1 MLTEKK
7 IKSLA
12 EAREVQQFYVND
24 SLHRLTEAVAVYT
37 LDPENVLVVTPERVG
52 QLELTIASYVHAQW
66 QEVAMLQSQVR
77 MARLEREKV
86 RGSLLLALKATYEFH
101 DRKLPNMELQN
112 AEVLQEPAYTEAEQN
127 LADMEEA
134 LVIAKGFLSSLEIVA
149 SLVPGS
155 QGQRNS
161 TL

>member
-1 MLTEKK
+1 MLSEKK
-7 IKSLA
+7 ITSLS
-12 EAREVQQFYVND
+12 EAREAQQFYVND
-24 SLHRLTEAVAVYT
+24 SMARLTEAVTVYAS
-37 LDPENVLVVTPERVG
+37 DPENVLVVTPERVG
-52 QLELTIASYVHAQW
+52 QLELTIASYAHAQW

-86 RGSLLLALKATYEFH
+86 RGGLLLALKATYEFH

-112 AEVLQEPAYTEAEQN
+112 AEVIQEPEYARVEQE

-134 LVIAKGFLSSLEIVA
+134 LTIAKGFMSSLEIVA
-149 SLVPGS
+149 SILPGC
-155 QGQRNS
+155 QGQRNT